1 MRIQSCIIVCIIQQ
15 HFETFEKEMVM
26 TSDEASMKNRKLPKG
41 YLFVPLDCLPKEK
54 QINQD
59 ASSVEPVEPDG

>member
-1 MRIQSCIIVCIIQQ
+1 
-15 HFETFEKEMVM
+15 M

-41 YLFVPLDCLPKEK
+41 FIFVPVNCLPKEK
-54 QINQD
+54 RINKE